1 MGKRLQ
7 YIRNKLNN
15 ISQSLGSYVYNLFT
29 NNKNNIPHWLEWKL
43 RILDNKFNKYSTF
56 RTFIIKFKYITINR
70 RRFFIKYHIKRILCI
85 TKSKNNVKQKDLFIY
100 NLKRN
105 TFIIL

>member
-7 YIRNKLNN
+7 YIRNKHNN

-29 NNKNNIPHWLEWKL
+29 NNKTSISYRLEWKL

-56 RTFIIKFKYITINR
+56 RTFIIRFKYTFTNR
-70 RRFFIKYHIKRILCI
+70 KRFFTIYHIKRILCI
-85 TKSKNNVKQKDLFIY
+85 TKNKNNIKQRDLFIY
-100 NLKRN
+100 NYK
-105 TFIIL
+105 